1 MNLSEL
7 CIRRPV
13 MVVLLSLSLILAGV
27 LSYFYIPVAALPSY
41 NTPVINVSADLPG
54 ASPDT
59 MASSV
64 ALPLEKQ
71 FSTIAG
77 LSLIT
82 STNTLG
88 NSSLTLEFDPSIN
101 VNEAAVDVQAALLR
115 AQRQLPIEMTDLPS
129 YRKVNPADAPVLFM
143 TMNSPS
149 LTLSELN
156 DYAENLIAP
165 SLSTLPGVAQ
175 VSVNG
180 QKRFAVRIRAKS
192 DLMNARNLTLDELQ
206 QAIKSANANTPLG
219 ILDGPSQTL
228 TIQGNAQLM
237 KAADYANLIIAQRN
251 GEPVRLKDVA
261 DVQDSFQSTK
271 AAGSY
276 NGERSIVLL
285 VQRQPDAN
293 TVEVVDGVRKL
304 LPRFKSQ
311 LPASINI
318 NLVNDRSVSIREAI
332 HDVNLTLLLTV
343 GLVVMV
349 IFLFL
354 RRAAATFI
362 PAITM
367 PISLLGALALLY
379 AFGYSLD
386 NVSLLGITLA
396 VGLVVDDAIVVLEN
410 IVRHIEMGK
419 KPLQASLVGAK
430 EMGFTIISISVSLVA
445 VFIPIFFMPGV
456 IGLMFHEFAVVVALS
471 VLVSAAV
478 SLMLVPML
486 ASRLLPADTVDPEH
500 DQGNFIGRWFER
512 GFTALRNFYART
524 LDIALHHRYIVLVA
538 AIGTFV
544 LTAVLYMTIPK
555 GFFPEEDLGQIR
567 VNTEASEDISSSSL
581 MDLQEKVAAVI
592 KADPNV
598 QDVTSFVGG
607 GNTGRMFLVLK
618 PRNQRAKMPQVLD
631 SLRKATKQVAGI
643 SVYLSPVQNLQLGGR
658 QSKSRYQYT
667 LQSVSPGALN
677 EWADK
682 YMERMRADPEFRD
695 VTSDSQNKGLQA
707 SLKIDRDKANNLG
720 VAIGDV
726 RTALYLAFGERQ
738 VSTIYSPAAS
748 YYVILEAADA
758 DRQFDS
764 ALTRIS
770 VRNKSGQL
778 VQLSS
783 FASVERTIGPTAV
796 NHQGQ
801 LQAITLSFNLA
812 PDVPLGTA
820 TAKIDSWGADMHLPP
835 SIITNYGGDAAV
847 FQNSQG
853 SQLILIIAA
862 LGVIYVL
869 LGVLYESYIHPLTI
883 LAGLPSAAVGALIT
897 LRIFNL
903 DLTMIAII
911 GILMLIGIVKK
922 NAIMMIDF
930 ALHVQ
935 RNEGRTP
942 EDAIRQACILRF
954 RPIMMTT
961 MAALMGALPI
971 ALGLGAGAELR
982 QPLGLAVVGG
992 LIFSQVITLY
1002 ITPVIYLFLDKYS
1015 GTGPMSDEVIA
1026 ADAAEPAQPHEA
1038 VHAVP
1043 LKAVNLVKH

>member
-1 MNLSEL
+1 MNISEL

-13 MVVLLSLSLILAGV
+13 MVVLLSVTLVLAGV

-54 ASPDT
+54 ASPET

-77 LSLIT
+77 LTLIT
-82 STNTLG
+82 SSNTLG
-88 NSSLTLEFDPSIN
+88 NSSLTLEFDTSIN

-149 LTLSELN
+149 LSLAELN
-156 DYAENLIAP
+156 DYAENLVAP

-180 QKRFAVRIRAKS
+180 QKRYAVRIRARS
-192 DLMNARNLTLDELQ
+192 DLLNARDLTLEELQ

-228 TIQGNAQLM
+228 TIQGNPQLM
-237 KAADYANLIIAQRN
+237 KASEFADLIVAVRN

-261 DVQDSFQSTK
+261 TVEDSFQSVK

-293 TVEVVDGVRKL
+293 TVQVVDGVRAL
-304 LPRFKSQ
+304 LPRFQSQ
-311 LPASINI
+311 LPASVNI

-332 HDVNLTLLLTV
+332 HDVNLTLLLTIV
-343 GLVVMV
+343 LVVLV

-386 NVSLLGITLA
+386 NISLLGITLA

-410 IVRHIEMGK
+410 IVRHIELGK
-419 KPLQASLVGAK
+419 KPLQAALIGSK

-456 IGLMFHEFAVVVALS
+456 IGLMFHEFAVVVALA

-486 ASRLLPADTVDPEH
+486 ASRLLPADTIDPEH
-500 DQGNFIGRWFER
+500 DQGNWLGRWFEA
-512 GFTALRNFYART
+512 GFTRLRNGYAST
-524 LDIALHHRYIVLVA
+524 LDIALRHRFPVLMLA
-538 AIGTFV
+538 FGTFA
-544 LTAVLYMTIPK
+544 LTVVLYMAIPK

-567 VNTEASEDISSSSL
+567 VNTEASEDISTSAML
-581 MDLQEKVAAVI
+581 ALQDRVVDVI
-592 KADPNV
+592 RADPNV
-598 QDVTSFVGG
+598 QDVTSFTGG

-618 PRNQRAKMPQVLD
+618 PRGQRDKMPQVLD
-631 SLRKATKQVAGI
+631 SLRKATRSIPGI
-643 SVYLSPVQNLQLGGR
+643 AVYLSPVQNLQLGGR

-667 LQSVSPGALN
+667 LQSVSPGALG
-677 EWADK
+677 EWAQK
-682 YMERMRADPEFRD
+682 YLEQLRADPDFRD
-695 VTSDSQNKGLQA
+695 VTSDTQNRGLQA

-720 VAIGDV
+720 VALGDV

-758 DRQFDS
+758 DRQFDN
-764 ALTRIS
+764 ALTKIS
-770 VRNKSGQL
+770 VRNKAGQL
-778 VQLSS
+778 VKLSS
-783 FASVERTIGPTAV
+783 FASVERTVGPTAV

-812 PDVPLGTA
+812 PDVPLGKA
-820 TAKIDSWGADMHLPP
+820 TAKIDQMGIDMRLPP
-835 SIITNYGGDAAV
+835 AIITNYGGDAAV

-853 SQLILIIAA
+853 SQVVLILAA

-897 LRIFNL
+897 LWIFNL

-935 RNEGRTP
+935 RTEGRAP
-942 EDAIRQACILRF
+942 ADAIREACILRF

-961 MAALMGALPI
+961 LAAIMGALPI

-992 LIFSQVITLY
+992 LIFSQAITLY
-1002 ITPVIYLFLDKYS
+1002 ITPVIYLYLDRYS
-1015 GTGPMSDEVIA
+1015 GTGPLSDE
-1026 ADAAEPAQPHEA
+1026 A
-1038 VHAVP
+1038 VAGAV
-1043 LKAVNLVKH
+1043 VT

>member
-1 MNLSEL
+1 
-7 CIRRPV
+7 
-13 MVVLLSLSLILAGV
+13 
-27 LSYFYIPVAALPSY
+27 
-41 NTPVINVSADLPG
+41 
-54 ASPDT
+54 
-59 MASSV
+59 
-64 ALPLEKQ
+64 
-71 FSTIAG
+71 
-77 LSLIT
+77 
-82 STNTLG
+82 
-88 NSSLTLEFDPSIN
+88 
-101 VNEAAVDVQAALLR
+101 
-115 AQRQLPIEMTDLPS
+115 
-129 YRKVNPADAPVLFM
+129 
-143 TMNSPS
+143 
-149 LTLSELN
+149 
-156 DYAENLIAP
+156 
-165 SLSTLPGVAQ
+165 
-175 VSVNG
+175 
-180 QKRFAVRIRAKS
+180 
-192 DLMNARNLTLDELQ
+192 
-206 QAIKSANANTPLG
+206 
-219 ILDGPSQTL
+219 
-228 TIQGNAQLM
+228 
-237 KAADYANLIIAQRN
+237 
-251 GEPVRLKDVA
+251 
-261 DVQDSFQSTK
+261 
-271 AAGSY
+271 
-276 NGERSIVLL
+276 
-285 VQRQPDAN
+285 
-293 TVEVVDGVRKL
+293 
-304 LPRFKSQ
+304 
-311 LPASINI
+311 
-318 NLVNDRSVSIREAI
+318 
-332 HDVNLTLLLTV
+332 
-343 GLVVMV
+343 
-349 IFLFL
+349 
-354 RRAAATFI
+354 
-362 PAITM
+362 
-367 PISLLGALALLY
+367 
-379 AFGYSLD
+379 
-386 NVSLLGITLA
+386 
-396 VGLVVDDAIVVLEN
+396 
-410 IVRHIEMGK
+410 
-419 KPLQASLVGAK
+419 
-430 EMGFTIISISVSLVA
+430 MGFTIISISVSLVA

-486 ASRLLPADTVDPEH
+486 ASRLLPADAIDPEH
-500 DQGNFIGRWFER
+500 DKGGFIGRWFET
-512 GFTALRNFYART
+512 GFTALRNGYVRT
-524 LDIALHHRYIVLVA
+524 LDIALHHRYIVLA
-538 AIGTFV
+538 AAVGTFA
-544 LTAVLYMTIPK
+544 LTAVLYITIPK

-567 VNTEASEDISSSSL
+567 VSTEASEDISTSAML
-581 MDLQEKVAAVI
+581 ALQDRVAAVI

-598 QDVTSFVGG
+598 QDVTSFTGG
-607 GNTGRMFLVLK
+607 GNSGRMFLVLK
-618 PRNQRAKMPQVLD
+618 PRNQRDKMPQVLD
-631 SLRKATKQVAGI
+631 SLRKATKKVVGI

-677 EWADK
+677 EWAEK
-682 YMERMRADPEFRD
+682 YLDRLRADPDFRD

-707 SLKIDRDKANNLG
+707 SLKIDRDKANSLG
-720 VAIGDV
+720 VAIGDI

-748 YYVILEAADA
+748 YYVIMEAADA

-764 ALTRIS
+764 ALTKIS
-770 VRNKSGQL
+770 VRNKTGQL

-820 TAKIDSWGADMHLPP
+820 TAKIDKMGAEMHLPA

-847 FQNSQG
+847 FQSSQG

-869 LGVLYESYIHPLTI
+869 LGALYESYIHPLTI
-883 LAGLPSAAVGALIT
+883 LAGLPSAAVGALLT
-897 LRIFNL
+897 LRLFNL

-942 EDAIRQACILRF
+942 AEAIREACVLRF

-1015 GTGPMSDEVIA
+1015 GTGPMGDDEIA
-1026 ADAAEPAQPHEA
+1026 DDAAPPVQEG

-1043 LKAVNLVKH
+1043 LKAVNTVKH

>member
-1 MNLSEL
+1 MNISEL

-13 MVVLLSLSLILAGV
+13 MVVLLSVTLVLAGV

-54 ASPDT
+54 ASPET

-77 LSLIT
+77 LTLIT
-82 STNTLG
+82 SSNTLG
-88 NSSLTLEFDPSIN
+88 NSSLTLEFDTSIN

-149 LTLSELN
+149 LSLAELN
-156 DYAENLIAP
+156 DYAENLVAP

-180 QKRFAVRIRAKS
+180 QKRYAVRIRARS
-192 DLMNARNLTLDELQ
+192 DLLNARDLTLEELQ

-228 TIQGNAQLM
+228 TIQGNPQLM
-237 KAADYANLIIAQRN
+237 KASEFADLIVAVRN

-261 DVQDSFQSTK
+261 TVEDSFQSVK

-293 TVEVVDGVRKL
+293 TVQVVDGVRAL
-304 LPRFKSQ
+304 LPRFQSQ
-311 LPASINI
+311 LPASVNI

-332 HDVNLTLLLTV
+332 HDVNLTLLLTIV
-343 GLVVMV
+343 LVVLV

-386 NVSLLGITLA
+386 NISLLGITLA

-410 IVRHIEMGK
+410 IVRHIELGK
-419 KPLQASLVGAK
+419 KPLQAALIGSK

-456 IGLMFHEFAVVVALS
+456 IGLMFHEFAVVVALA

-486 ASRLLPADTVDPEH
+486 ASRLLPADTIDPEH
-500 DQGNFIGRWFER
+500 DQGNWLGRWFEA
-512 GFTALRNFYART
+512 GFTKLRNGYAST
-524 LDIALHHRYIVLVA
+524 LDIALRHRFPVLMLA
-538 AIGTFV
+538 FGTFA
-544 LTAVLYMTIPK
+544 LTVVLYMAIPK

-567 VNTEASEDISSSSL
+567 VNTEASEDISTSAML
-581 MDLQEKVAAVI
+581 ALQDRVVDVI
-592 KADPNV
+592 RADPNV
-598 QDVTSFVGG
+598 QDVTSFTGG

-618 PRNQRAKMPQVLD
+618 PRGQRDKMPQVLD
-631 SLRKATKQVAGI
+631 SLRKATRSIPGI
-643 SVYLSPVQNLQLGGR
+643 AVYLSPVQNLQLGGR

-667 LQSVSPGALN
+667 LQSVSPGALG
-677 EWADK
+677 EWAQK
-682 YMERMRADPEFRD
+682 YLEQLRADPDFRD
-695 VTSDSQNKGLQA
+695 VTSDTQNRGLQA

-720 VAIGDV
+720 VALGDV

-758 DRQFDS
+758 DRQFDN
-764 ALTRIS
+764 ALTKIS
-770 VRNKSGQL
+770 VRNKAGQL
-778 VQLSS
+778 VKLSS
-783 FASVERTIGPTAV
+783 FASVERTVGPTAV

-812 PDVPLGTA
+812 PDVPLGKA
-820 TAKIDSWGADMHLPP
+820 TAKIDQMGIDMRLPP
-835 SIITNYGGDAAV
+835 AIITNYGGDAAV

-853 SQLILIIAA
+853 SQVVLILAA

-897 LRIFNL
+897 LWIFNL

-935 RNEGRTP
+935 RTEGRAP
-942 EDAIRQACILRF
+942 ADAIREACILRF

-961 MAALMGALPI
+961 LAAIMGALPI

-992 LIFSQVITLY
+992 LIFSQAITLY
-1002 ITPVIYLFLDKYS
+1002 ITPVIYLYLDRYS
-1015 GTGPMSDEVIA
+1015 GTGPLSDE
-1026 ADAAEPAQPHEA
+1026 A
-1038 VHAVP
+1038 VAGAV
-1043 LKAVNLVKH
+1043 VT